1 MIIQLVLQIS
11 LKGSVDDIWGLFLIM
26 QLIAYMSIYDI
37 NIPSNVEIYV
47 EEFRKLVAFEILK
60 PANMVKLVDK
70 NPEVKLFLIRYGL
83 APSSDVKYEMPA
95 SLASSGQS
103 ASFVVNVAQ
112 YIVGFLFFIIA
123 VLALKSLAQSKFF
136 KVQIKKFLVNLKKN
150 TFFKNTIRSITLS
163 YVDTC
168 I

>member
-1 MIIQLVLQIS
+1 MVLQLT
-11 LKGSVDDIWGLFLIM
+11 LKGSIDDIWGLFLIM

-60 PANMVKLVDK
+60 PKNLMKILDK
-70 NPEVKLFLIRYGL
+70 NPAAKLLLIKYGL
-83 APSSDVKYEMPA
+83 AASSDGTVVMPSS
-95 SLASSGQS
+95 LQSSGQS
-103 ASFVVNVAQ
+103 PNMLVNVGQ
-112 YIVGFLFFIIA
+112 YVVALVLFILTVIGLK
-123 VLALKSLAQSKFF
+123 VLSQSKRF
-136 KVQIKKFLVNLKKN
+136 KMQIKKIFINLKKN

-163 YVDTC
+163 YIDTC

>member
-1 MIIQLVLQIS
+1 MIIQLVLQIF

-70 NPEVKLFLIRYGL
+70 NPKVKLLLIQYGL

-95 SLASSGQS
+95 SLESSGQS

-112 YIVGFLFFIIA
+112 YIVGFLLFIIT
-123 VLALKSLAQSKFF
+123 VLALKSLAQTKFF
-136 KVQIKKFLVNLKKN
+136 KV
-150 TFFKNTIRSITLS
+150 
-163 YVDTC
+163 
-168 I
+168 